1 MSGYRDI
8 VQDWDPVIIRS
19 SKNAQKS
26 KQTHQNPEGTK
37 EFIKLNENDIPC
49 LNKMTREQSQEL
61 QQARNAKGW
70 TQKQLASS
78 LMINI
83 SIVQKYENCS
93 VENFQPKLYKKM
105 MARLGVKK

>member
-49 LNKMTREQSQEL
+49 
-61 QQARNAKGW
+61 
-70 TQKQLASS
+70 
-78 LMINI
+78 
-83 SIVQKYENCS
+83 
-93 VENFQPKLYKKM
+93 
-105 MARLGVKK
+105 